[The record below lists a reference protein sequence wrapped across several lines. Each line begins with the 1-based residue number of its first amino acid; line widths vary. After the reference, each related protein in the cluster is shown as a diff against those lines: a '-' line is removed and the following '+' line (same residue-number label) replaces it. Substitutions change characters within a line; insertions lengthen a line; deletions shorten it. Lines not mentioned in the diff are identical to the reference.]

1 MITDVGG
8 KIVKTP
14 AYTASQNTQSRTGDV
29 FVEVTGDAKAKVKT
43 TFRGLQYENNDLNAV
58 LNNQYDDQKKW
69 IQQNFKI
76 PAFDISGFS
85 MINKKDIIPSAVVNA
100 DLVIKRFATV
110 SGKRIFLTPN
120 LLNRSTYIPEKLETR
135 KTNVVV
141 RKPFIDLDTIRYHL
155 PEGIY
160 PEFLPEPAKIK
171 SRFGEYEATFTLDQ
185 GKPCLH

>member
-1 MITDVGG
+1 MHKPDESIWVFGRLHRRSIRLDDYRCWN
-8 KIVKTP
+8 KHIKTP

-85 MINKKDIIPSAVVNA
+85 MVNKKDIIPSAVVNA
-100 DLVIKRFATV
+100 DLVIKRFE
-110 SGKRIFLTPN
+110 R
-120 LLNRSTYIPEKLETR
+120 
-135 KTNVVV
+135 
-141 RKPFIDLDTIRYHL
+141 
-155 PEGIY
+155 
-160 PEFLPEPAKIK
+160 
-171 SRFGEYEATFTLDQ
+171 
-185 GKPCLH
+185 